1 MNNNEEIDQLIESIE
16 QLTLT
21 IANTRAELDRVE
33 RRLNRARRGVRE
45 EQEREANTARN
56 NNAAEGRTDHRYSIR
71 TDHNGN
77 RISIGDQVQIRNVVR
92 LRGFCTERSPIGIVI
107 GFTSTYVK
115 VEVYLQSVTNPSSLS
130 SIEIKRVDNNIIVIN
145 QE

>member
-1 MNNNEEIDQLIESIE
+1 MDNNEDIDQLITSIE

-45 EQEREANTARN
+45 EQEQRLNIAARN
-56 NNAAEGRTDHRYSIR
+56 NDAAERRTNRHSTRTDY
-71 TDHNGN
+71 DGN

-92 LRGFCTERSPIGIVI
+92 LRGFCTERSPIGTVI

-115 VEVYLQSVTNPSSLS
+115 VEVYLQSVTDPSSLS
-130 SIEIKRVDNNIIVIN
+130 SIEVRRVDSNVLIIN
-145 QE
+145 